1 MPSLKWNSSAC
12 THTGYAREH
21 NEDAYLDSREQCLWG
36 VADGMGGHSAGDLA
50 SQIIIENLLTFD
62 PCQDMP
68 KNVDEIEKC
77 LLTAN
82 KECRKNRKDP
92 NAIMGSTVAVLYAQE
107 NFCFFLWAGDSR
119 IYRLRNGSLMQMTED
134 HSLVQEMVNTGEIS
148 QTESLSH
155 PSSNVIT
162 RAIGVRDEL
171 YVDIEYATVEKGDR
185 YLLCSDGLCKELNQ
199 KEIETAMSGI
209 PVEQASQEL
218 VKLAL
223 ARGGSDNITCI
234 VIQVGY

>member
-12 THTGYAREH
+12 THTGYSREH
-21 NEDAYLDSREQCLWG
+21 NEDAYLDSREQGLWG

-62 PCQDMP
+62 PFPDIP
-68 KNVDEIEKC
+68 KNVDDIEKR
-77 LLTAN
+77 LLAAN
-82 KECRKNRKDP
+82 KQCRETRKETDS
-92 NAIMGSTVAVLYAQE
+92 IMGSTVAVLYAQE

-119 IYRLRNGSLMQMTED
+119 IYRLRNGALMQMTED

-148 QTESLSH
+148 QSESLSH

-185 YLLCSDGLCKELNQ
+185 YLLCSDGLCKELSQ
-199 KEIETAMSGI
+199 KEIEHTMSAV
-209 PVEQASQEL
+209 PVEQASKEL

-234 VIQVGY
+234 VIQAGY